1 MEQLSLSGISPK
13 ADFENIPIIDVAAL
27 KSPDRRERQ
36 RLAREIYDACT
47 QVGFFYIKVTY
58 ISSRF
63 QIPLI
68 INICPAESWDI
79 GGANNGSSR
88 CGASILRPPRRA
100 ENGIF
105 CGEVEEEISNADD
118 PCERTDTNNIGALLE
133 SFDIGY
139 EILADPQRAA
149 DDVLPPD
156 TYDLYGDNQWPSNEV
171 LPKFRE
177 TYLLYCAE
185 ALTLCRRLMRSFA
198 LALGLD
204 EGFFDP
210 VMNFPGVTS
219 RLLHYPPQTVEGEVR
234 DGLGAHTI
242 TYPHCKSVTLAAN
255 GWWRLLFQG
264 RWL

>member
-1 MEQLSLSGISPK
+1 MPVYAE
-13 ADFENIPIIDVAAL
+13 EIPI
-27 KSPDRRERQ
+27 P
-36 RLAREIYDACT
+36 
-47 QVGFFYIKVTY
+47 
-58 ISSRF
+58 
-63 QIPLI
+63 
-68 INICPAESWDI
+68 
-79 GGANNGSSR
+79 
-88 CGASILRPPRRA
+88 
-100 ENGIF
+100 
-105 CGEVEEEISNADD
+105 DD
-118 PCERTDTNNIGALLE
+118 PSERTDTNNMGALLE

-210 VMNFPGVTS
+210 VMKFPGVTS
-219 RLLHYPPQTVEGEVR
+219 RLLHYPPQPVEGEVR
-234 DGLGAHTI
+234 DGLGAHT
-242 TYPHCKSVTLAAN
+242 VGDLFLTLCPAAGPAN
-255 GWWRLLFQG
+255 GDRFT
-264 RWL
+264 